1 MATTNSIRQGKRYKR
16 LITGLVTV
24 AVVVF
29 LAGMVVDRVLP
40 ALVVYAVLSTVS
52 IGLEL
57 YVRFAS
63 DVPLADERERELH
76 RLASHVTIWLFGY
89 LGFFA
94 LLGLFALD
102 VTGARELGTAGQTL
116 LYAFAVVYLS
126 WGAIYVGLKYL
137 R

>member
-1 MATTNSIRQGKRYKR
+1 M
-16 LITGLVTV
+16 TGLVTI

-29 LAGMVVDRVLP
+29 LAGMVLDRVLP

-57 YVRFAS
+57 YLRFAS

-94 LLGLFALD
+94 LLALYALD
-102 VTGARELGTAGQTL
+102 VTGARELGTAGETL

-126 WGAIYVGLKYL
+126 WGGIYLGLKYL